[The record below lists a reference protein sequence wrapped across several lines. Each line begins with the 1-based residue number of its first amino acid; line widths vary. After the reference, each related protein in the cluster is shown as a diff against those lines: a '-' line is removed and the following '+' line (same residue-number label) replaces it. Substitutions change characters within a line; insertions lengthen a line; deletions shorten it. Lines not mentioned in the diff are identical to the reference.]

1 MISSDY
7 WLLHQTA
14 NNNSNTTR
22 RRRHCLSVICAFA
35 KYCKRQTTNGDENE
49 TRPPRGFYYEDK

>member
-22 RRRHCLSVICAFA
+22 RRHCLSVICALV
-35 KYCKRQTTNGDENE
+35 KYWKRQTTNGDENE